1 MICVKW
7 FKENM
12 DKVTK
17 ALVIVG
23 MVAVVLG
30 LIVLVGDLPLGI
42 ALLVLGLGA
51 LFGAAALNWNSLP
64 ESIKKPVSIVTAIV
78 SGALLALG
86 AILAFSNPGSLPLAI
101 GLLIAGAAG
110 LAATVGLNWNTIKQK
125 LQGPLGT
132 VIAIVSAGLLAL
144 GALLCFAVPA
154 ALPLGLGLI
163 AAGAV
168 GLAATAA
175 VNWNSIKDKIRS
187 VVASILAIASGALL
201 AMGVLLCLT
210 GAGLPLGIAL
220 IALGLAGTAAASKL
234 DDNPITR
241 AVKNMAN
248 GIIGIVEGLINKII
262 TGINWM
268 VDKINSL
275 SFKVPDWVPL
285 IGGKTLGFN
294 LSRKAYVSLPR
305 LAEGAVI
312 PANREFLA
320 VLGDQKT
327 GTNIE
332 TPLATMVEAFRTAME
347 TYGGG
352 DVTIPIFLDGKQIAR
367 HVININQQRQFA
379 SNY

>member
-1 MICVKW
+1 
-7 FKENM
+7 M